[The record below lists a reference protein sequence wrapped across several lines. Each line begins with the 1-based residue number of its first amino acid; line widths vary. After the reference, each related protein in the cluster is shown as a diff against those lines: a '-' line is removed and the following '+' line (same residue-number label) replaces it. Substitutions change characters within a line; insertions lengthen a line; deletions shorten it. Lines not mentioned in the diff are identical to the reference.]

1 MKTIAAISSL
11 LLLGAATAQEVQSKP
26 FYLAIQSANKTL
38 NGEKLSACHSGAAIE
53 SLCLA
58 GDGSQFNLNTTT
70 GEESPIKGQ
79 APAGTLTWQL
89 PYSENGGTSP
99 LVFLSFLETL
109 F

>member
-79 APAGTLTWQL
+79 APAGTLTWKL